1 MSPHVPWQVIG
12 ASVQGALHRR
22 VGLPNQDA
30 IGWSCTQFA
39 GDAASAGDTSDI
51 LAVAL
56 ADGHGHPLG
65 IRAQRGASLAVDVAL
80 GLATRDPAALATR
93 SGAEK
98 FLDDLA
104 TGLPAL
110 WMDRVRADLAA
121 DPVGGIE
128 LGQLARLNG
137 TTPIRSFQ
145 HHPELAYGATAI
157 LAVATPDH
165 IILAQLG
172 DGTILTV
179 SKGGA
184 VSYPLESDPRLVAN
198 QTWSLA
204 SPDASTHFRTTVLPV
219 TQQVH
224 KYTKAKNTAL
234 ELVVL
239 ATDGYVNSY
248 QDDAAFEQVGTDVL
262 DMLASHGFE
271 TLQAQL
277 PAWLET
283 TSERGCGDDVTVAFI
298 GHAAAPRTTG
308 GSRSQ
313 ESVV

>member
-1 MSPHVPWQVIG
+1 MRSYTPWQVIG
-12 ASVQGALHRR
+12 ASVQGASHRR
-22 VGLPNQDA
+22 AGLPNQDA
-30 IGWSCTQFA
+30 IGWSSSQVT
-39 GDAASAGDTSDI
+39 GDAASTASI

-65 IRAQRGASLAVDVAL
+65 IRAQRGASLAIDVAL

-98 FLDDLA
+98 FLDDL
-104 TGLPAL
+104 TTSLPIL

-121 DPVGGIE
+121 DPVGDIE
-128 LGQLARLNG
+128 LDRLVHLNG
-137 TTPIRSFQ
+137 SAPIRSFQ

-165 IILAQLG
+165 VILAQLG
-172 DGTILTV
+172 DGAILTV

-184 VSYPLESDPRLVAN
+184 VSYPLKRDPRLVGN

-204 SPDASTHFRTTVLPV
+204 SPDASTHFRTTVLPAA
-219 TQQVH
+219 QQVH
-224 KYTKAKNTAL
+224 TYTKAQSTTL

-248 QDDAAFEQVGTDVL
+248 QDDAAFEQVGADVL
-262 DMLASHGFE
+262 DMLASHRFE

-277 PAWLET
+277 PEWLET
-283 TSERGCGDDVTVAFI
+283 TSEMGCGDDVTVAFI
-298 GHAAAPRTTG
+298 GHAAAPCTTG
-308 GSRSQ
+308 GSRPQ
-313 ESVV
+313 ERVV